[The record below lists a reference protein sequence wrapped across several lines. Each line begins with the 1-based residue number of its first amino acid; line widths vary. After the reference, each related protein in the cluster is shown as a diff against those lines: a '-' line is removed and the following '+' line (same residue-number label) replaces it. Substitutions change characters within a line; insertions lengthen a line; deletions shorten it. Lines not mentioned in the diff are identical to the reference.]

1 MNFLETHFED
11 YIKSSETFQLHPRLT
26 ELYEKAFPNSLS
38 CFKNVIFYG
47 PSGVG
52 KYTQM
57 LLSIKKY
64 SPSELKYEKKI
75 IIQFNK
81 CDYYFKVS
89 DIHYEIDMSLLG
101 CNSKM
106 LWNEIYNNIIDIVSI
121 KPEKTGII
129 VCKNFNEINSELLE
143 VFYSYMQKH
152 PYIDLKFIILTEEI
166 SFISDNILKCCK
178 LIRIPRPSREM
189 YESVIKLKKLDGIK
203 VSDEIIDEN
212 KTNSIPENLSQIT
225 NIKNISVKPFNEILC
240 NKIIE
245 SILNIDTIRFQDIR
259 TQLYEILI
267 YNLNCTN
274 CIWYILEELVK
285 RNKLNDSDMP
295 DIFIKI
301 YSFLQYYNNNYRPIY
316 HLESIIFYLVKKVHG
331 L

>member
-11 YIKSSETFQLHPRLT
+11 YVKSSETVQLHPSLK
-26 ELYEKAFPNSLS
+26 ELYEKTFPKSLLS
-38 CFKNVIFYG
+38 FKNVIFYG

-52 KYTQM
+52 KYSQM
-57 LLSIKKY
+57 LTSIKKY
-64 SPSELKYEKKI
+64 SPSSLKYEKKI
-75 IIQFNK
+75 TIQFNK

-106 LWNEIYNNIIDIVSI
+106 LWNEMYNQIIDVISI
-121 KPEKTGII
+121 KAEKTGII

-166 SFISDNILKCCK
+166 SFIPDNIVKCCK
-178 LIRIPRPSREM
+178 LIRVPRPTREL
-189 YESVIKLKKLDGIK
+189 YESVIKLK
-203 VSDEIIDEN
+203 SSNEDEKI
-212 KTNSIPENLSQIT
+212 SIPVNLGQIT
-225 NIKNISVKPFNEILC
+225 NIKNIMVNPFNEILC

-245 SILNIDTIRFQDIR
+245 SILNIETLRFQDVR
-259 TQLYEILI
+259 TQLYELLI

-274 CIWYILEELVK
+274 CIWYIVEELVK
-285 RNKLNDSDMP
+285 KNRLKDSDMP

>member
-1 MNFLETHFED
+1 MNFLETHFEH
-11 YIKSSETFQLHPRLT
+11 YIKSSENVQLHPTLK
-26 ELYEKAFPNSLS
+26 ELYEKTFPTSLAS
-38 CFKNVIFYG
+38 FKNVIFYG

-57 LLSIKKY
+57 LTSIKKY
-64 SPSELKYEKKI
+64 SPSGLKYEKKI
-75 IIQFNK
+75 TIPFNK

-106 LWNEIYNNIIDIVSI
+106 LWNEMYNHIIDVISI
-121 KPEKTGII
+121 KAEKNGII

-152 PYIDLKFIILTEEI
+152 PYIDLKFIILTEDI
-166 SFISDNILKCCK
+166 SFISDNIVKCCK
-178 LIRIPRPSREM
+178 LIRVPRPTREL
-189 YESVIKLKKLDGIK
+189 YESVVIKNKK
-203 VSDEIIDEN
+203 VDEEDEKN
-212 KTNSIPENLSQIT
+212 NNIPNNLGQIT
-225 NIKNISVKPFNEILC
+225 NIKNITVKPFNEILC
-240 NKIIE
+240 KKIIE
-245 SILNIDTIRFQDIR
+245 SILNITTLRFQDVR
-259 TQLYEILI
+259 TQLYDILI
-267 YNLNCTN
+267 YNLNYTN
-274 CIWYILEELVK
+274 CIWYIVDELVK
-285 RNKLNDSDMP
+285 KNNLRDEDMP

>member
-11 YIKSSETFQLHPRLT
+11 YIKSNETIQLHPKLK
-26 ELYEKAFPNSLS
+26 ELYEKTFPPSLS
-38 CFKNVIFYG
+38 LFKNVIFYG

-52 KYTQM
+52 KYTQT
-57 LLSIKKY
+57 LTSIKKY
-64 SPSELKYEKKI
+64 SPSGLKYEKRI
-75 IIQFNK
+75 TIQFNK

-106 LWNEIYNNIIDIVSI
+106 LWNEIYNHIIDVISI
-121 KPEKTGII
+121 KTEKTGII

-152 PYIDLKFIILTEEI
+152 PYVDLKFIILSEDI
-166 SFISDNILKCCK
+166 SFISDNIVKCCK
-178 LIRIPRPSREM
+178 LIRVPRPSREL
-189 YESVIKLKKLDGIK
+189 YESIIKNKNTYK
-203 VSDEIIDEN
+203 EDEN
-212 KTNSIPENLSQIT
+212 DQNNIPDQLSQIT
-225 NIKNISVKPFNEILC
+225 NIKNISVRPFNEILC

-245 SILNIDTIRFQDIR
+245 SILNIETLRFQDIR
-259 TQLYEILI
+259 NELYEILI
-267 YNLNCTN
+267 YNLNCTQ
-274 CIWYILEELVK
+274 CIWYIVEDLVK
-285 RNKLNDSDMP
+285 KNKLKDSDMP

>member
-1 MNFLETHFED
+1 MNFLETQFKD
-11 YIKSSETFQLHPRLT
+11 YIKSSEAVQLHPGLK
-26 ELYEKAFPNSLS
+26 ELYEKTFPAKLS

-47 PSGVG
+47 PVGVG

-57 LLSIKKY
+57 LTSIKRY
-64 SPSELKYEKKI
+64 SPSGLKYEKKI
-75 IIQFNK
+75 SISFNK
-81 CDYYFKVS
+81 TDYYFKMS

-106 LWNEIYNNIIDIVSI
+106 LWNDMYSHIIDIISI
-121 KPEKTGII
+121 KSEKAGII

-143 VFYSYMQKH
+143 VFYSYIQKH
-152 PYIDLKFIILTEEI
+152 PFIDLKFIILSEDI
-166 SFISDNILKCCK
+166 SFIPDNIVKCCRI
-178 LIRIPRPSREM
+178 IRVPRPTRES
-189 YESVIKLKKLDGIK
+189 YEAVLDLKDGNNNVPIL
-203 VSDEIIDEN
+203 
-212 KTNSIPENLSQIT
+212 TSQIT
-225 NIKNISVKPFNEILC
+225 NIKNITAQPFNEILC
-240 NKIIE
+240 NKVIE
-245 SILNIDTIRFQDIR
+245 SILNVECLRFQDVR
-259 TQLYEILI
+259 TQLYEIFI

-274 CIWYILEELVK
+274 CIWYIVEELVK
-285 RNKLNDSDMP
+285 KKRLKDEDMP